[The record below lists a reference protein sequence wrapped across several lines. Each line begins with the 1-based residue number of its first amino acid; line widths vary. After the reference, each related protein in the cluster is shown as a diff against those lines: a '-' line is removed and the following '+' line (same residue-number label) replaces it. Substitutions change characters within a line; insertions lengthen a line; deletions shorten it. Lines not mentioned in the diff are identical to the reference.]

1 MVNTIGSIGSIN
13 PILLD
18 GKINA
23 SNQSNRFT
31 STDSINL
38 SSEGL
43 KKSEMYR
50 INSIIDAAP
59 DVRMDV
65 VERIKARIND
75 PAYINDEILN
85 AATDKL
91 MEAFGFFDDSK

>member
-1 MVNTIGSIGSIN
+1 MINTIGSISSVT

-23 SNQSNRFT
+23 SSQSNRFT

-50 INSIIDAAP
+50 INGIIDATP
-59 DVRMDV
+59 DVRLDV
-65 VERIKARIND
+65 VERINERIND
-75 PAYINDEILN
+75 PAYINDEVLD
-85 AATDKL
+85 AVADKL
-91 MEAFGFFDDSK
+91 MKVFGFFDDSK

>member
-1 MVNTIGSIGSIN
+1 MINTIGSIGSMN
-13 PILLD
+13 PILPD
-18 GKINA
+18 KTNA
-23 SNQSNRFT
+23 YNQSNRFS

-59 DVRMDV
+59 DIRLDV
-65 VERIKARIND
+65 VERIKERIND
-75 PAYINDEILN
+75 PAYINDEVLD
-85 AATDKL
+85 ATADKL
-91 MEAFGFFDDSK
+91 MEVFGFFDHSE